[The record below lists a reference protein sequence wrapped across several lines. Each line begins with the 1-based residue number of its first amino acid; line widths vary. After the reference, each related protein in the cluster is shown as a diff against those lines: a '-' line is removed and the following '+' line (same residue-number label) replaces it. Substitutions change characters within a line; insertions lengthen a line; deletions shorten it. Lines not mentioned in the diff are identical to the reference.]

1 MKDFNALTIM
11 NLIADDSMTTEQVK
25 AYLEP
30 RLYDLDD
37 SFPGEYIENAAVLI
51 QLHHRGKSAADYF
64 RSPAYIGFGGSI
76 EFRSA
81 HDTYKLVKPL
91 LPASKKRPGVLAD
104 IAEALAEH
112 FECGEQLDEIR
123 GMAEPVYDAV
133 CEKLNAEWDFDV
145 YELSTVLVLLLK
157 WRNISDDED
166 LIFKYAYSSLM
177 DELSQLPGT
186 DVDELCENIRIAL
199 DIITAVRERIGT
211 AYEHYPLLCK
221 ASVMLRT
228 LTDYEQERSC
238 FENSFASLPDDF
250 FDDDD
255 DFDEP
260 DLDDELS
267 GSFSDLDLDDY
278 FEDDDD
284 FDDFGEE

>member
-1 MKDFNALTIM
+1 M
-11 NLIADDSMTTEQVK
+11 
-25 AYLEP
+25 
-30 RLYDLDD
+30 
-37 SFPGEYIENAAVLI
+37 
-51 QLHHRGKSAADYF
+51 
-64 RSPAYIGFGGSI
+64 
-76 EFRSA
+76 
-81 HDTYKLVKPL
+81 
-91 LPASKKRPGVLAD
+91 LAD

-123 GMAEPVYDAV
+123 GTAEPVYDAV
-133 CEKLNAEWDFDV
+133 CEVLNAEWDFDV
-145 YELSTVLVLLLK
+145 YELSTALVLLLS
-157 WRNISDDED
+157 WHHISDDED

-199 DIITAVRERIGT
+199 DIYTAVRERVGT

-250 FDDDD
+250 FDDED

-260 DLDDELS
+260 DLDDELT

-278 FEDDDD
+278 FEDDD
-284 FDDFGEE
+284 FDDEDYGEE